1 MKKLLYTFF
10 AVSLIFSACKKEDEV
25 ITQTLVNGCTNEN
38 ANNFNTNANND
49 DGSCIYSGCMDSTAT
64 NYNLLATI
72 EDSSCTYPI
81 VYGCMDS
88 TATNYNPTATED
100 DGSCITIVGTWS
112 PTSAEV
118 NYSVTMGGMTLMD
131 TSYTTT
137 PSDPEWEFE
146 DITFDAD
153 GNVTIGGETETYTYS
168 GTELIIT
175 ESDGESETMTC
186 TVTSTDMVVI
196 INDTEEEDGMTITSN
211 IIINHT
217 RQ

>member
-1 MKKLLYTFF
+1 MKKVLYTLL
-10 AVSLIFSACKKEDEV
+10 AVSIIFSACKKEDEEV
-25 ITQTLVNGCTNEN
+25 ALV
-38 ANNFNTNANND
+38 AA
-49 DGSCIYSGCMDSTAT
+49 S
-64 NYNLLATI
+64 
-72 EDSSCTYPI
+72 
-81 VYGCMDS
+81 
-88 TATNYNPTATED
+88 
-100 DGSCITIVGTWS
+100 IVGAWS

-137 PSDPEWEFE
+137 PSDIGWEFE

-153 GNVTIGGETETYTYS
+153 GNTTMDGETSTYTYS

-175 ESDGESETMTC
+175 ESDGESETVTC

-196 INDTEEEDGMTITSN
+196 INDTEQEDGMTSTSN
-211 IIINHT
+211 ITINHT

>member
-1 MKKLLYTFF
+1 MKKLLYIFLTVSIIF
-10 AVSLIFSACKKEDEV
+10 ASCKKEDEA
-25 ITQTLVNGCTNEN
+25 ITPV
-38 ANNFNTNANND
+38 AP
-49 DGSCIYSGCMDSTAT
+49 S
-64 NYNLLATI
+64 
-72 EDSSCTYPI
+72 
-81 VYGCMDS
+81 
-88 TATNYNPTATED
+88 
-100 DGSCITIVGTWS
+100 IVGTWS

-137 PSDPEWEFE
+137 PSDIEWEFE

-153 GNVTIGGETETYTYS
+153 GNTIMDGETSTYTYS

-175 ESDGESETMTC
+175 ESDGETETVTC

-196 INDTEEEDGMTITSN
+196 INETEEDDNGMTSTANIT
-211 IIINHT
+211 INHT